1 MRETGGEIMKHLVR
15 MLAPICLI
23 VIATTSQ
30 AQDCSKP
37 KSNTER
43 LICSND
49 RVGQAHELMAAAFLF
64 AFRRAPA
71 DDIRD
76 RLRREQREWEVTV
89 RDPCGD
95 VPCLLRAYQD
105 RTLDLQQN

>member
-1 MRETGGEIMKHLVR
+1 MRRLTR
-15 MLAPICLI
+15 MLALAGLI
-23 VIATTSQ
+23 GIAATAQ

-43 LICSND
+43 LICSNE
-49 RVGQAHELMAAAFLF
+49 RVGQAHELMATAFLF

-71 DDIRD
+71 DDTRD
-76 RLRREQREWEVTV
+76 RMRREQREWEVTV

>member
-1 MRETGGEIMKHLVR
+1 MRHVFRGALLVA
-15 MLAPICLI
+15 MIGCAIS
-23 VIATTSQ
+23 AA
-30 AQDCSKP
+30 AQDCGKP

-76 RLRREQREWEVTV
+76 RMRREQREWEVTV

>member
-1 MRETGGEIMKHLVR
+1 MRRFAQALAFMGLTG
-15 MLAPICLI
+15 LAT
-23 VIATTSQ
+23 AAA

-76 RLRREQREWEVTV
+76 RIRREQREWEVTV

>member
-1 MRETGGEIMKHLVR
+1 MRHLTR
-15 MLAPICLI
+15 TFALI
-23 VIATTSQ
+23 GLIGFAAAAQ

-37 KSNTER
+37 KSSTER

>member
-1 MRETGGEIMKHLVR
+1 MRRFAQALAFMGLTG
-15 MLAPICLI
+15 LAT
-23 VIATTSQ
+23 AAA

-37 KSNTER
+37 KSSTER

-49 RVGQAHELMAAAFLF
+49 RVGAAPEEMAAAFLYS
-64 AFRRAPA
+64 FRKAPT
-71 DDIRD
+71 DEIRD
-76 RLRREQREWEVTV
+76 RIRREQREWETAV

-95 VPCLLRAYQD
+95 VPCLLRVYQD

>member
-1 MRETGGEIMKHLVR
+1 MRRLTR
-15 MLAPICLI
+15 MLALI
-23 VIATTSQ
+23 GLIGFAAAAQ

-37 KSNTER
+37 KSSTER

-64 AFRRAPA
+64 AFRRAPD

-76 RLRREQREWEVTV
+76 RMRREQREWEVTV

-95 VPCLLRAYQD
+95 VPCLLRVYQD

>member
-1 MRETGGEIMKHLVR
+1 MRCPGSTLLFVALLGVGTV
-15 MLAPICLI
+15 AQ
-23 VIATTSQ
+23 S
-30 AQDCSKP
+30 QDCSRP

-49 RVGQAHELMAAAFLF
+49 RVGQAHEQMAAAFLF
-64 AFRRAPA
+64 AFRRAP
-71 DDIRD
+71 DDDTRD
-76 RLRREQREWEVTV
+76 RIRREQREWETTV

>member
-1 MRETGGEIMKHLVR
+1 
-15 MLAPICLI
+15 
-23 VIATTSQ
+23 
-30 AQDCSKP
+30 
-37 KSNTER
+37 
-43 LICSND
+43 
-49 RVGQAHELMAAAFLF
+49 MAAAFLF

>member
-1 MRETGGEIMKHLVR
+1 MTSTR
-15 MLAPICLI
+15 LAGALAAIGLI
-23 VIATTSQ
+23 GFSSIGQ
-30 AQDCSKP
+30 AQDCSRP

-49 RVGQAHELMAAAFLF
+49 RVGFAHELMASAFLM
-64 AFRRAPA
+64 AFRKAPA

-76 RLRREQREWEVTV
+76 RLRREQREWETTV

-95 VPCLLRAYQD
+95 VPCLLRAYED